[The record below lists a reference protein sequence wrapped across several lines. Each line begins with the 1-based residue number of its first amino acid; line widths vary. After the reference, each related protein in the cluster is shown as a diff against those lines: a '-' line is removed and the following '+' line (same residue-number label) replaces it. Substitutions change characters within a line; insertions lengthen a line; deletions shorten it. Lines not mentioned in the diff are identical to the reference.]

1 MSEST
6 SPITVRRLA
15 DSNWA
20 QFRQVRLDALH
31 ESPEAFSATRADEEA
46 LSEVAWLERVRRSPR
61 FLAERDGAVLGTAS
75 VGRHRTQG
83 DGSEE
88 ALLEDLTQVGLSE
101 SANIAEIYGL
111 WVTPAARGTGVATAL
126 VDAACQQARDDGRSH
141 IVYWVSTSNGRAV
154 AFASGLGFRPSDS
167 RRPMRGVGHVDEEE
181 IAMILALGL
190 DRGWSGAGSGR
201 A

>member
-1 MSEST
+1 MSVSA
-6 SPITVRRLA
+6 SPISVRRVASSTWA
-15 DSNWA
+15 D
-20 QFRQVRLDALH
+20 FRQVRLDALR
-31 ESPEAFSATRADEEA
+31 ESPEAFSATRAEEEA
-46 LSEVAWLERVRRSPR
+46 LDEAAWLERVRRSPR
-61 FLAERDGAVLGTAS
+61 FVAERDGAVVGTAS
-75 VGRHRTQG
+75 VGSHRTQ
-83 DGSEE
+83 DGAEG
-88 ALLEDLTQVGLSE
+88 ALLEDLTDAGEAE
-101 SANIAEIYGL
+101 SATIAEIYGL
-111 WVTPAARGTGVATAL
+111 WVTPTARGTGVATAL

-167 RRPMRGVGHVDEEE
+167 RRSMRGVGHVDEEE